1 MANRLLRDCDSC
13 ERCRDEMTIV
23 EGVCER
29 CDFKCPHC
37 PCRWVMIANDMFE
50 FVEDTFG
57 HESIAFPDGQNG
69 ETGTIHPREVRF
81 ALYQK
86 YIHFY
91 YGFLGHGIRRDPP
104 QCVKEAIYEEYPN
117 PDNEK
122 RVGFRHSIGTKD

>member
-1 MANRLLRDCDSC
+1 
-13 ERCRDEMTIV
+13 
-23 EGVCER
+23 
-29 CDFKCPHC
+29 
-37 PCRWVMIANDMFE
+37 MFE

-57 HESIAFPDGQNG
+57 HESIAFPDGRNG

-86 YIHFY
+86 CIHFF
-91 YGFLGHGIRRDPP
+91 YGFLGRGICRDPP

-122 RVGFRHSIGTKD
+122 RVGFRHGIGMQD